1 MLSNQSQQTPA
12 DCSDL
17 TPSHNKLLTPEDV
30 AELLGVTRLLVV
42 RKSRL
47 GTIPAIKLGKS
58 WRYRLATIQA
68 WLAQQEGVR
77 A

>member
-1 MLSNQSQQTPA
+1 MLSNQLQSPA
-12 DCSDL
+12 DRSDL
-17 TPSHNKLLTPEDV
+17 APSHDKLLTPEDV
-30 AELLGVTRLLVV
+30 AELLGVTRLLVI

-47 GTIPAIKLGKS
+47 GSIPAIKLGKS

-68 WLAQQEGVR
+68 WLTQQEGVR